1 MMGVAVM
8 KEKLERLKVRQT
20 NLVVEIKG
28 LARDIMD
35 RINPAM
41 VDDIVDMKVPEAAA
55 MMDSLVVKQGE
66 LLSLRSRIWDLEE
79 ALGY

>member
-55 MMDSLVVKQGE
+55 WSLSSARNSKREVNKCGN
-66 LLSLRSRIWDLEE
+66 D
-79 ALGY
+79 